1 MTVIV
6 ERPPTGGTVVVQPAD
21 KPGGVTVSDP
31 RPNVIALANGAPVP
45 EDTQPGTLIVRYNT
59 TP

>member
-6 ERPPTGGTVVVQPAD
+6 ERPSTGGTVVVQPAD
-21 KPGGVTVSDP
+21 KPGGVTISDP
-31 RPNVIALANGAPVP
+31 CPNFITLANGAPVP
-45 EDTQPGTLIVRYNT
+45 EGTQPGTLIIRYNT